1 MIDIST
7 VGAKIDIKF
16 KNNKRKIITQF
27 SDEGTPFECP
37 DVDVST
43 NAKNINGQMISSRT
57 PSVYPVSITVSP
69 GSEEDMFLQRRLAE
83 AAIQP
88 GNVKSIAE
96 LEVSSLIVSIPAIN
110 QSGEGNHAIDYTF
123 ANGRLKGGPMGPSSS
138 AEGRMSARTY
148 TFEFEKY
155 NPPTHGG
162 TDVNPANKEININPV
177 V

>member
-7 VGAKIDIKF
+7 VGAKIDITF
-16 KNNKRKIITQF
+16 KDNKRKIITQF

-43 NAKNINGQMISSRT
+43 NVKNINGQMISSRT
-57 PSVYPVSITVSP
+57 PSIYPVSITVIP
-69 GSEEDMFLQRRLAE
+69 GSEEDMFLQRRLAD

-88 GNVKSIAE
+88 GNVRSIDE
-96 LEVSSLIVSIPAIN
+96 LAVSSLIVSTPAIDE
-110 QSGEGNHAIDYTF
+110 SGEGSHAIDYTF
-123 ANGRLKGGPMGPSSS
+123 TNGRLKSGPMGPSTS

-155 NPPTHGG
+155 EPPTYGG
-162 TDVNPANKEININPV
+162 VGVTKV
-177 V
+177 

>member
-16 KNNKRKIITQF
+16 KDNKQKTITQF

-37 DVDVST
+37 DIDVST
-43 NAKNINGQMISSRT
+43 NAKNLNGQMVSSRT
-57 PSVYPVSITVSP
+57 PSVYPVSITVIP

-88 GNVKSIAE
+88 GNVTSIAE
-96 LEVSSLIVSIPAIN
+96 LAISSLIVSVPAIDE
-110 QSGEGNHAIDYTF
+110 SGEGSHAIDYTF
-123 ANGRLKGGPMGPSSS
+123 TNGRLKGGPMGPSSS

-155 NPPTHGG
+155 EPPVYGG
-162 TDVNPANKEININPV
+162 VNV
-177 V
+177 TRT

>member
-16 KNNKRKIITQF
+16 KDNKQKTITQF

-37 DVDVST
+37 DIDVST
-43 NAKNINGQMISSRT
+43 NAKNLNGQMVSSRT
-57 PSVYPVSITVSP
+57 PSVYPVSITVIP

-88 GNVKSIAE
+88 GNVTSIAE
-96 LEVSSLIVSIPAIN
+96 LAISSLIVSFPAIDE
-110 QSGEGNHAIDYTF
+110 SGEGSHAIDYTF
-123 ANGRLKGGPMGPSSS
+123 TNGRLKGGPMGPSSS

-155 NPPTHGG
+155 EPPVYGG
-162 TDVNPANKEININPV
+162 VNV
-177 V
+177 TRT

>member
-7 VGAKIDIKF
+7 VGAKIDITF
-16 KNNKRKIITQF
+16 NDNKRKIITQF

-43 NAKNINGQMISSRT
+43 NAKNLNGQMISSRT
-57 PSVYPVSITVSP
+57 PSIYPVSITVVP
-69 GSEEDMFLQRRLAE
+69 GSEEDMFLQSRLAE

-88 GNVKSIAE
+88 GNVTSIAE

-110 QSGEGNHAIDYTF
+110 ESGEGSHAIDYTF
-123 ANGRLKGGPMGPSSS
+123 KNGRLKSGPMGPSTS

-155 NPPTHGG
+155 EPPTYVGKNI
-162 TDVNPANKEININPV
+162 NPDNKEININPGV
-177 V
+177 

>member
-16 KNNKRKIITQF
+16 KDNKQKTITQF

-37 DVDVST
+37 DIDVST
-43 NAKNINGQMISSRT
+43 NAKNLNGQMVSSRT
-57 PSVYPVSITVSP
+57 PSVYPVSITVIP

-88 GNVKSIAE
+88 GNVTSIAE
-96 LEVSSLIVSIPAIN
+96 LAISSLIVSVPAIDE
-110 QSGEGNHAIDYTF
+110 SGEGSHAIDYTF
-123 ANGRLKGGPMGPSSS
+123 TNGRLKGGSMGPSSS

-155 NPPTHGG
+155 EPPVYGG
-162 TDVNPANKEININPV
+162 VDVTRA
-177 V
+177 

>member
-7 VGAKIDIKF
+7 VGAKIDITF
-16 KNNKRKIITQF
+16 NDNKRNIITKF

-43 NAKNINGQMISSRT
+43 NAKNLNGQMISSRT
-57 PSVYPVSITVSP
+57 PSIYPVSITVIP
-69 GSEEDMFLQRRLAE
+69 GSEEDMFLQRRLAD

-88 GNVKSIAE
+88 GNVKSIDE
-96 LEVSSLIVSIPAIN
+96 LAVSSLIVSTPAIDE
-110 QSGEGNHAIDYTF
+110 SGEGSHAIDYTF
-123 ANGRLKGGPMGPSSS
+123 TNGRLKSGPMGPSTS

-155 NPPTHGG
+155 EPPTYGG
-162 TDVNPANKEININPV
+162 VGVTKV
-177 V
+177 

>member
-16 KNNKRKIITQF
+16 KDNKQKTITQF

-37 DVDVST
+37 DIDVST
-43 NAKNINGQMISSRT
+43 NAKNLNGQMVSSRT
-57 PSVYPVSITVSP
+57 PSVYPVSITVIP

-88 GNVKSIAE
+88 GNVTSIGE
-96 LEVSSLIVSIPAIN
+96 LAVSSLIVSTPAIDE
-110 QSGEGNHAIDYTF
+110 SGEGSHSIDYTF
-123 ANGRLKGGPMGPSSS
+123 TNGRLKGGPMGPSTS

-155 NPPTHGG
+155 EPPVYGG
-162 TDVNPANKEININPV
+162 VNVTRI
-177 V
+177 

>member
-7 VGAKIDIKF
+7 VGAKIDITF
-16 KNNKRKIITQF
+16 KDNKRKLITQF

-43 NAKNINGQMISSRT
+43 NAKNLNGQMISSRT
-57 PSVYPVSITVSP
+57 PSIYPVSITVIP
-69 GSEEDMFLQRRLAE
+69 GSEDDIFLQRRLAD

-88 GNVKSIAE
+88 GNVKSVAALAI
-96 LEVSSLIVSIPAIN
+96 SSLIVSIPAIN
-110 QSGEGNHAIDYTF
+110 ESGEGSHAIDYTF
-123 ANGRLKGGPMGPSSS
+123 KNGRLKSGPMGPSTS

-155 NPPTHGG
+155 EPPTKG
-162 TDVNPANKEININPV
+162 DVDV
-177 V
+177 TRT

>member
-7 VGAKIDIKF
+7 VGAQIVIKF
-16 KNNKRKIITQF
+16 ADNKQKTITQF

-43 NAKNINGQMISSRT
+43 NAKNLNGQMVSSRT
-57 PSVYPVSITVSP
+57 PSIFPVSITVIP
-69 GSEEDMFLQRRLAE
+69 GSEEDMFLQRRLAD

-88 GNVKSIAE
+88 GNVKSIRE
-96 LEVSSLIVSIPAIN
+96 LAVSSLTVSIPAIN
-110 QSGEGNHAIDYTF
+110 ESGEGSHAINYTF
-123 ANGRLKGGPMGPSSS
+123 MKGRLKGGPLGPSTS

-162 TDVNPANKEININPV
+162 TNVNPV